1 MADSSDSKDDLGNS
15 SLDSKDRRRSG
26 DLDAR
31 QTPTR
36 VAGGDDDLDGKSKPI
51 PAWQLRERMKSQM
64 PSSHPVRKITSN
76 PIARTPRDFESNRRI
91 DDPSLPPAFR
101 AAFAANKKK
110 EVDDFMSMDSVHSS
124 KSHMSILT
132 ATPTSPDSFLDD
144 SSSTFD
150 GHDSFASLGS
160 DDDEDDDAYR
170 EGRNQIAR
178 QQMESSKPK
187 SMSLLKNKDFR
198 LKRGGGLNGVGGAP
212 LDFIAE

>member
-1 MADSSDSKDDLGNS
+1 MADSSDSKDDFGNS
-15 SLDSKDRRRSG
+15 SQHSKDRRKTDG
-26 DLDAR
+26 LDAR

-64 PSSHPVRKITSN
+64 PSSHPVRNIPPN
-76 PIARTPRDFESNRRI
+76 PIMRTPRDFKNNNM
-91 DDPSLPPAFR
+91 DPSLPPAFR

-178 QQMESSKPK
+178 QQMESSRPK
-187 SMSLLKNKDFR
+187 SNSLLKNKDFR
-198 LKRGGGLNGVGGAP
+198 SKIKRGGLNGVGGAP

>member
-15 SLDSKDRRRSG
+15 SQHSKDRKKTD

-36 VAGGDDDLDGKSKPI
+36 VAVGDDDLDGKSKTI

-64 PSSHPVRKITSN
+64 PSSHPVRKFPPK
-76 PIARTPRDFESNRRI
+76 PIARTPRDLETNNM
-91 DDPSLPPAFR
+91 DPTLPPAFR
-101 AAFAANKKK
+101 AAFVANKKK
-110 EVDDFMSMDSVHSS
+110 QVDDFMSMDSVHSS
-124 KSHMSILT
+124 KSHMSVLT
-132 ATPTSPDSFLDD
+132 PTPTSPDSFLDD
-144 SSSTFD
+144 SESTFD

-160 DDDEDDDAYR
+160 DDDEDDEAYR

-178 QQMESSKPK
+178 QEMEVAKPK
-187 SMSLLKNKDFR
+187 SNSLLKNKDFR
-198 LKRGGGLNGVGGAP
+198 MKRGGLNGVGGAP

>member
-15 SLDSKDRRRSG
+15 SQHSKDRRKTA

-36 VAGGDDDLDGKSKPI
+36 VAGGDDELDGKAKPLA
-51 PAWQLRERMKSQM
+51 AWQLRERMKSQM
-64 PSSHPVRKITSN
+64 PSSHPVRNAPPK
-76 PIARTPRDFESNRRI
+76 PIARTPRDFEQNNI
-91 DDPSLPPAFR
+91 DPQLPPAFR

-110 EVDDFMSMDSVHSS
+110 QVDDFMSMDSVHSS
-124 KSHMSILT
+124 KSHMSVLT

-178 QQMESSKPK
+178 QQMESARPK
-187 SMSLLKNKDFR
+187 SNSLLKNKDFR
-198 LKRGGGLNGVGGAP
+198 IKRGGLNGSGGAP